1 MKVIVGIEAHEYPV
15 LLLIFRF
22 SCPEKKDDNACKVV
36 LLGDQD
42 V

>member
-1 MKVIVGIEAHEYPV
+1 MKVVGFEAHEYPV
-15 LLLIFRF
+15 LLLIFRL
-22 SCPEKKDDNACKVV
+22 SCLEKKDDNACKVV